1 MMVLT
6 LLTKQIDG
14 EFTVYWKTGLR
25 RGGELKVDL
34 GEQYD
39 KLPEQQK
46 PIAAELY
53 AIHHLLSVKEVMGSN
68 RSGNGFKSGSVKEPS
83 ESYRNNA
90 QLSIHFTA

>member
-14 EFTVYWKTGLR
+14 KFKVYCKTVLR
-25 RGGELKVDL
+25 RGGKLKVDL

-39 KLPEQQK
+39 TLTEQQK

-68 RSGNGFKSGSVKEPS
+68 
-83 ESYRNNA
+83 
-90 QLSIHFTA
+90 

>member
-1 MMVLT
+1 MVLT

-39 KLPEQQK
+39 KLAEQQK
-46 PIAAELY
+46 QLIFLMF
-53 AIHHLLSVKEVMGSN
+53 IMKTFTGLHL
-68 RSGNGFKSGSVKEPS
+68 
-83 ESYRNNA
+83 
-90 QLSIHFTA
+90 I

>member
-14 EFTVYWKTGLR
+14 GFTVYWKTGRR

-39 KLPEQQK
+39 KRPEQQK
-46 PIAAELY
+46 PIAAEL
-53 AIHHLLSVKEVMGSN
+53 
-68 RSGNGFKSGSVKEPS
+68 
-83 ESYRNNA
+83 
-90 QLSIHFTA
+90 

>member
-14 EFTVYWKTGLR
+14 EFKVYWKTGLR

-39 KLPEQQK
+39 KLPEQQSQ
-46 PIAAELY
+46 L
-53 AIHHLLSVKEVMGSN
+53 
-68 RSGNGFKSGSVKEPS
+68 
-83 ESYRNNA
+83 
-90 QLSIHFTA
+90 QLSFMLFITYCQ

>member
-34 GEQYD
+34 GVGGQQSLKLEQ
-39 KLPEQQK
+39 
-46 PIAAELY
+46 
-53 AIHHLLSVKEVMGSN
+53 
-68 RSGNGFKSGSVKEPS
+68 
-83 ESYRNNA
+83 
-90 QLSIHFTA
+90 

>member
-25 RGGELKVDL
+25 RGGELKVNL

-53 AIHHLLSVKEVMGSN
+53 AIHWLITSF
-68 RSGNGFKSGSVKEPS
+68 RSL
-83 ESYRNNA
+83 NNIMPISFFLPA
-90 QLSIHFTA
+90 FTSTYFYSF

>member
-25 RGGELKVDL
+25 RGGELKVNL

-39 KLPEQQK
+39 MLPEQHK

-53 AIHHLLSVKEVMGSN
+53 AI
-68 RSGNGFKSGSVKEPS
+68 
-83 ESYRNNA
+83 
-90 QLSIHFTA
+90 